1 MQNLENNL
9 QHWMYFL
16 ELGILLTIIVFQIGN
31 HPCPSTIT
39 LFIAYFGAMMW
50 IGVNV
55 IRVWLR
61 QRERDERSSRYRTV
75 VAEAAVAEMVET
87 VEQDKAFE
95 ADDSKDLPKV
105 VESCDGQRRKEE
117 NLEAA
122 VET

>member
-1 MQNLENNL
+1 M
-9 QHWMYFL
+9 
-16 ELGILLTIIVFQIGN
+16 T
-31 HPCPSTIT
+31 
-39 LFIAYFGAMMW
+39 W